1 MGTSAATI
9 RSYRDLKVWRVSMN
23 LVTHVNQV
31 SSAFPRHETYGL
43 TSQVRRAAVSISS
56 NIAEGHGREHLGDYL
71 YHLSVANGSL
81 MELET
86 QVLIAGRLG
95 YTDQPSI
102 DALMLTAVDRRL
114 PPCGTHS
121 RTQAASASPSPG
133 HLTPGTG
140 HVYSYLSATIG
151 STFVARRAGTKLAS
165 SATATSSSDTTA
177 KLKGSVG
184 VTP

>member
-1 MGTSAATI
+1 MTKTLRPVRRFGYFGETTMGTSAATI

-23 LVTHVNQV
+23 LVTHVYRV

-86 QVLIAGRLG
+86 QVLIAGRLV

-102 DALMLTAVDRRL
+102 DALMLTAVDVGCLLAGLIRALKRRQHRRL
-114 PPCGTHS
+114 PGT
-121 RTQAASASPSPG
+121 
-133 HLTPGTG
+133 
-140 HVYSYLSATIG
+140 
-151 STFVARRAGTKLAS
+151 
-165 SATATSSSDTTA
+165 
-177 KLKGSVG
+177 
-184 VTP
+184 